1 MKIISTPLPFLGL
14 CLLLGISNAYADISL
29 DSDEQIKGVWRLEY
43 SKKNLE
49 TAKVVE
55 RSDTWVIENGK
66 LIMKGIRQESTPVY
80 DSIPVNYKIEEGLFK
95 VALGR
100 PGKFDSYTL
109 ISRTAD
115 AMVLK
120 DRMGVFYHF
129 KKK

>member
-1 MKIISTPLPFLGL
+1 
-14 CLLLGISNAYADISL
+14 
-29 DSDEQIKGVWRLEY
+29 
-43 SKKNLE
+43 
-49 TAKVVE
+49 
-55 RSDTWVIENGK
+55 
-66 LIMKGIRQESTPVY
+66 
-80 DSIPVNYKIEEGLFK
+80 VNYKIEEGLFK